1 MLQVNLE
8 VQGKSPLLHIYI
20 KQIHDYTSKDV
31 SCKFQIKIAQLKDIN
46 SM

>member
-1 MLQVNLE
+1 MPQVSLE
-8 VQGKSPLLHIYI
+8 VQGKWSLLYIYR

-31 SCKFQIKIAQLKDIN
+31 SCKYQMKIARFKGIN